1 MNEKKDIFCP
11 WFWNWPAKSSI
22 HPGGNVKGS
31 RNKETLGVFL
41 SRTILA
47 QQLCQMAIKVF
58 DSIYTT
64 VMCKCTDNYNSS
76 RWLKLEFFSS
86 LLTKILN
93 LSFGR
98 RSLNN
103 TIAIFVWQT
112 HAFKFFIQQSLQMAR
127 MSCHLPL
134 VAFFA
139 RSASG
144 SFVIYKSNK
153 SEAIICKYISVPND
167 DWLDMANLALPA
179 SIPYLFTISNPTSG
193 NGTIVKWTCF
203 SLSRHSFNL

>member
-1 MNEKKDIFCP
+1 MNPKERYFLPLILKLASKKL
-11 WFWNWPAKSSI
+11 NSSRSKCQRQSQQ
-22 HPGGNVKGS
+22 GNAGS
-31 RNKETLGVFL
+31 FL

-103 TIAIFVWQT
+103 TIANFVRQN

-127 MSCHLPL
+127 MSCDFPL
-134 VAFFA
+134 VVFFA

-153 SEAIICKYISVPND
+153 NEAIICKYISVPND

-179 SIPYLFTISNPTSG
+179 SIP
-193 NGTIVKWTCF
+193 
-203 SLSRHSFNL
+203 